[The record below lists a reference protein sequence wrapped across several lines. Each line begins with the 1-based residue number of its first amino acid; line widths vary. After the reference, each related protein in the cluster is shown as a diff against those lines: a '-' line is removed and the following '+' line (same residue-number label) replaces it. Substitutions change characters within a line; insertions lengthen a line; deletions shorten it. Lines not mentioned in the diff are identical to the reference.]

1 MKNEDLEFIQEQ
13 IGYEFNNLNLLQQAF
28 TRRSYSQEHGGE
40 NNEVLEF
47 IGDKVLD
54 LFVIKLLIVQ
64 NSNSEELYKKFDPKF
79 KTSLSYLEYELGKRV
94 FINENIFICD
104 NTEAE

>member
-1 MKNEDLEFIQEQ
+1 MKKEKLRFIQGQ

-54 LFVIKLLIVQ
+54 FFVVKLLIIQ
-64 NSNSEELYKKFDPKF
+64 NSNSGELHKKFDSKF
-79 KTSLSYLEYELGKRV
+79 KTSLSYLEYEIGRKN
-94 FINENIFICD
+94 FPNENTFIC
-104 NTEAE
+104 

>member
-1 MKNEDLEFIQEQ
+1 MKQNDLMFIQSQ

-28 TRRSYSQEHGGE
+28 TRRSYSEENGGE

-54 LFVIKLLIVQ
+54 LIVTKYLTTQ
-64 NSNSEELYKKFDPKF
+64 NSNSTGLFKKFDQKIKKAWAYETEENSWFIFF
-79 KTSLSYLEYELGKRV
+79 K
-94 FINENIFICD
+94 
-104 NTEAE
+104 